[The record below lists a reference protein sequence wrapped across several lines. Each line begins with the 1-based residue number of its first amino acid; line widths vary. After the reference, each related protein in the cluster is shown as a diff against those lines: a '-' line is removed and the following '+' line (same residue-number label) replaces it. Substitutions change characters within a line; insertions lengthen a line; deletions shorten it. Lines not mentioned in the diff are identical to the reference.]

1 MPHALIVAHGQPSDP
16 APAEAALSS
25 FARRV
30 QAATSGVTVHSA
42 TLAAPGRFEAALA
55 DLPEDAV
62 IYPLFMA
69 KGWFVTSALPKRF
82 GDRPLAV
89 LDPLG
94 VDTALPD
101 LAAAS
106 LKDEIAGL
114 GWTPEQ
120 TRLVLAAHGSGRSRN
135 PSQVAHRFAAELEQ
149 RLPLA
154 GLHVGFVEETP
165 SITDAASG
173 TGETALC
180 LPFFAC
186 QGGHALEDVPEA
198 LEAAGFQGRT
208 LPVLGELPP
217 IPAHIGQRLSE
228 HFESVT

>member
-1 MPHALIVAHGQPSDP
+1 MQHALIVSHGQPSDP
-16 APAEAALSS
+16 VPAEAALSR
-25 FARRV
+25 FAQRV
-30 QAATSGVTVHSA
+30 QAAASGITVHSA
-42 TLAAPGRFEAALA
+42 TLAAPGRFEAALV
-55 DLPEDAV
+55 DLPDDAV

-69 KGWFVTSALPKRF
+69 KGWFVTSALPKRL
-82 GDRPLAV
+82 GDRPLAI

-101 LAAAS
+101 LAAGA
-106 LKDEIAGL
+106 LVVEMDRL
-114 GWTPEQ
+114 GWAPEQ
-120 TRLVLAAHGSGRSRN
+120 TQLVLAAHGSGRSRN
-135 PSQVAHRFAAELEQ
+135 PSQVARDFAADLEQ

-173 TGETALC
+173 TGEIALC

-186 QGGHALEDVPEA
+186 QGGHAQEDVPEA

-217 IPAHIGQRLSE
+217 IPAHIGQHLLE